1 MNTKVIFCSKNQEA
15 KTNYNNYNE
24 PSSNLIFVEA
34 NIEDFLKYNSQM
46 SVVTLFVPSNDYTIY
61 PNTPTN
67 KALLE
72 KFPEIN
78 EKLNNLIEKI
88 TSKRKRYVIS
98 QGTSFIFRANSD
110 RNIFFTVSILPNSL
124 STYNIHSVL
133 NGIFFLIE
141 KYNTNNYQNNVHI
154 NTILMQE
161 IPYLPS
167 PNYFDSIDKIFT
179 MNNTEESMD
188 QTPHIPDIYL
198 TDISHNQ
205 PPETRLSKKR
215 KR

>member
-46 SVVTLFVPSNDYTIY
+46 TVLTLFVPSNDYTIY

-78 EKLNNLIEKI
+78 DKLNNLIEKI
-88 TSKRKRYVIS
+88 TSKRKRYTIS
-98 QGTSFIFRANSD
+98 QGTSFIFRANLD

-124 STYNIHSVL
+124 STYNIHSLL

-141 KYNTNNYQNNVHI
+141 KYNTNNYQNNVQI

-161 IPYLPS
+161 IPYLAS

-179 MNNTEESMD
+179 MNNIEESMD

-198 TDISHNQ
+198 TDISQNQ
-205 PPETRLSKKR
+205 PPKTRVSKKR
-215 KR
+215 KK